1 MKSLVDITIE
11 HDHILFQQ
19 TKYYITSSF
28 KQTINNIEHL
38 VLVIEEESYFYF
50 VNNLLHREDDLPA
63 IIWGDGSKIWA
74 VNGQIH
80 RNKPLPSI
88 IWSFEKNEYYWKNT
102 PKTKEYVEQIFLK
115 KILKNF

>member
-19 TKYYITSSF
+19 TKYYITNSF

-50 VNNLLHREDDLPA
+50 VNNLLRREDDLPA

-88 IWSFEKNEYYWKNT
+88 IWSFEKNEYYWENT
-102 PKTKEYVEQIFLK
+102 PKTKENIEQIFLK
-115 KILKNF
+115 KNIEKF